1 LPPLVCLRTIFASH
15 CESTRQHRRPHSN
28 AHTSSL
34 APERLAHT
42 SARSCC
48 SCCSCCY
55 HCCREGEESFGSDR
69 VKDKAWR
76 ADKTIS
82 GGGVIIDGG
91 SHTIRPMR
99 MMMAPHCGNIV
110 AVAAVT
116 EAFDPDR
123 EGENYTRTLMRF
135 ENGQTACVLLRRSLS

>member
-1 LPPLVCLRTIFASH
+1 
-15 CESTRQHRRPHSN
+15 
-28 AHTSSL
+28 
-34 APERLAHT
+34 
-42 SARSCC
+42 
-48 SCCSCCY
+48 
-55 HCCREGEESFGSDR
+55 
-69 VKDKAWR
+69 
-76 ADKTIS
+76 
-82 GGGVIIDGG
+82 
-91 SHTIRPMR
+91 MR